1 MRYYLKALLP
11 PSQTIS
17 LHLPGNWDSKAP
29 GTYRVQ
35 GKKHLYRVR
44 KGDQQLVIK
53 RVFHKPGDLLPFE
66 IFKRRYRA
74 ICDLQYKPETFIS
87 LSPLEEMFWE
97 AGFILLLVMC
107 VVSVFISPLSAV
119 FLALFAVLVFRIQSN
134 TYGYFIKWFIQD
146 LQEDL
151 PYFKDT
157 QTRV

>member
-1 MRYYLKALLP
+1 MRHYLKALLP

-29 GTYRVQ
+29 GNYRVQ

-66 IFKRRYRA
+66 IFKRSYRA
-74 ICDLQYKPETFIS
+74 VYDLQNKPETIIS
-87 LSPLEEMFWE
+87 ISPLKEMFWE
-97 AGFILLLVMC
+97 AGFILLLVLC

-119 FLALFAVLVFRIQSN
+119 FLALFSVLVFRIQSN
-134 TYGYFIKWFIQD
+134 TYVYFLKWFIQD
-146 LQEDL
+146 LQEDI
-151 PYFKDT
+151 PHFN
-157 QTRV
+157 Q